1 MSLLRFLIIVV
12 GVDAV
17 ADAVVI
23 VVIVAVAVAVA
34 VIVVAVIVV
43 VLFLSM
49 LIFPDFSSPEKKN
62 CSEIKVE
69 KKNFGRTK
77 KFWQHVKPRLLCLLA
92 REGERVIGEGER

>member
-34 VIVVAVIVV
+34 VIVV

-62 CSEIKVE
+62 CSEIKAE
-69 KKNFGRTK
+69 KKNSEGQKSFGNMLSLGYYVCWRG
-77 KFWQHVKPRLLCLLA
+77 
-92 REGERVIGEGER
+92 RERE

>member
-34 VIVVAVIVV
+34 VAVIVIVVAVIVV

-69 KKNFGRTK
+69 KKISEGQKSFGNM
-77 KFWQHVKPRLLCLLA
+77 LCLGYYVCWRG
-92 REGERVIGEGER
+92 RERE